1 MIIIIVVDNNNSFE
15 VFKFSIVVLPSNQFF
30 VVDNWVDAETV
41 PVNKHLFIVLKNCK
55 EAHYRGVEIG
65 KIIIWIKNCINIV
78 LSRTALS
85 LLFYILT
92 P

>member
-41 PVNKHLFIVLKNCK
+41 PVHKHLFIVLKNCK

-65 KIIIWIKNCINIV
+65 KIIIWINNCINIV

-85 LLFYILT
+85 LLF
-92 P
+92 